1 MNAGASAAPSR
12 GFRYPLSLLAIFAA
26 WWAGMA
32 IKPWDR
38 HDWVLENVLAVLF
51 VANAYLNLYSRLRVD
66 ITSEKKEIEV
76 KEKEIETRDKQIEKM
91 ECELAEAGARG
102 NGR

>member
-51 VANAYLNLYSRLRVD
+51 VAGLLWTTISPRAAFLYLAAWMCVS
-66 ITSEKKEIEV
+66 
-76 KEKEIETRDKQIEKM
+76 
-91 ECELAEAGARG
+91 LAAFAAANRG
-102 NGR
+102 R